1 MVYNYEELDN
11 HSDDPD
17 DNVADTTEEPERQDI
32 DIEDSYKPPLTNIA

>member
-17 DNVADTTEEPERQDI
+17 DNVADTIEEPERQDI
-32 DIEDSYKPPLTNIA
+32 DICKVEKKKKR